1 MSHPNTV
8 SYRHFTK
15 AVKLGHFCSLDEYV
29 SEPRGV
35 CVCACAHKPRERAG
49 KTRTGDVTWL

>member
-29 SEPRGV
+29 SEPHGG

-49 KTRTGDVTWL
+49 ETLTGDVTWL